1 MEALAR
7 RPNGRWLRW
16 LAGCDPVRYGVGRPL
31 FFHHV
36 PKTAGTSL
44 IKAIG
49 KMVLPEL
56 AFSEKGNLSAA
67 FIDGLVERGL
77 VPGQFIH
84 GHPGEGAAAPLRGRA
99 HIVTLLREPRDQV
112 ISNYL
117 YVRFDRGVPDHG
129 ASRALG
135 FREFVLA
142 RPRYAIFQT
151 ASLHLGIA
159 QRPVG
164 RAEDFIDVVPQILA
178 YLNEMALVGTVDQ
191 ASGFMFRL
199 AEIMGW
205 PRTPHFPHRR
215 KARISSKQRERMQ
228 AQFTDLENHPMLSS
242 LFAAER
248 AVYLYARSIAE
259 KNLGCRPPREHS
271 EATRSARDSAQGL
284 IVTDEVPVDERVP
297 GPGQSR
303 LRQQVYRPHPWFGL
317 G

>member
-1 MEALAR
+1 MANEKALPAFMEVLAR

-16 LAGCDPVRYGVGRPL
+16 LTGRDPARYGIGPPL

-56 AFSEKGNLSAA
+56 TFSEEGNLSAT
-67 FIDGLVERGL
+67 FIAELVERGL

-84 GHPGEGAAAPLRGRA
+84 GHPGAGAAAPLRGRS
-99 HIVTLLREPRDQV
+99 HMVTFLREPRDQV

-129 ASRALG
+129 ISRALG

-151 ASLHLGIA
+151 ASLHLGIV

-164 RAEDFIDVVPQILA
+164 RAEDFIDMVPQILA
-178 YLNEMALVGTVDQ
+178 YLDEMALVGVVDQ
-191 ASGFMFRL
+191 ASAFMSRL

-205 PRTPHFPHRR
+205 PQTPHFPHRR
-215 KARISSKQRERMQ
+215 KARISRQQRERMQ
-228 AQFTDLENHPMLSS
+228 AQFADLQSQPMLSS

-248 AVYLYARSIAE
+248 AVYLHARAIAQ
-259 KNLGCRPPREHS
+259 KNLKCGPPREHS
-271 EATRSARDSAQGL
+271 QVNQLVVAGDR
-284 IVTDEVPVDERVP
+284 P
-297 GPGQSR
+297 GTP
-303 LRQQVYRPHPWFGL
+303 LRG
-317 G
+317 

>member
-1 MEALAR
+1 MAKDKALLAFMEPLAH

-16 LAGCDPVRYGVGRPL
+16 LTGRDPAQYGVGRPL

-56 AFSEKGNLSAA
+56 SFSEKGNLSAA
-67 FIDGLVERGL
+67 FVAELVERGL
-77 VPGQFIH
+77 TPGQFIH
-84 GHPGEGAAAPLRGRA
+84 GHPGAGAAAPLRRRA

-159 QRPVG
+159 QRPVV
-164 RAEDFIDVVPQILA
+164 RTEDFIDAVPQVLA
-178 YLNEMALVGTVDQ
+178 YLDEMAVVGMVDQ
-191 ASGFMFRL
+191 ANVFMLRL

-205 PRTPHFPHRR
+205 PQTPHFPHRR
-215 KARISSKQRERMQ
+215 KARVSRKQRERMQ
-228 AQFTDLENHPMLSS
+228 AQFADVENHPMLSS

-259 KNLGCRPPREHS
+259 KNLGCSPPREHS
-271 EATRSARDSAQGL
+271 QAKRSASESAQGL
-284 IVTDEVPVDERVP
+284 IAAR
-297 GPGQSR
+297 
-303 LRQQVYRPHPWFGL
+303 
-317 G
+317 

>member
-1 MEALAR
+1 MAKNNALPAFLEPLAHH
-7 RPNGRWLRW
+7 PNGRWLRW
-16 LAGCDPVRYGVGRPL
+16 LTGRDPAQYGVGHPL

-44 IKAIG
+44 IKAIE

-56 AFSEKGNLSAA
+56 SFSEKGNLSATFVA
-67 FIDGLVERGL
+67 ALVERGL
-77 VPGQFIH
+77 TPGQFIH
-84 GHPGEGAAAPLRGRA
+84 GHPGTGAAMPLRGRA

-117 YVRFDRGVPDHG
+117 YVRFDRGVPDHS

-159 QRPVG
+159 ERPAG
-164 RAEDFIDVVPQILA
+164 RSEDFIDAVPQILA
-178 YLNEMALVGTVDQ
+178 YLDEMALVGVVDQ
-191 ASGFMFRL
+191 ASEFMLRL

-205 PRTPHFPHRR
+205 PQTPHFPHRR
-215 KARISSKQRERMQ
+215 KSRISRKQREWMQ
-228 AQFTDLENHPMLSS
+228 AQFADLQSHPMLSS

-248 AVYLYARSIAE
+248 AVYLHARAIAE
-259 KNLGCRPPREHS
+259 KNLVRSPPRGHFP
-271 EATRSARDSAQGL
+271 ANQFVVVGDR
-284 IVTDEVPVDERVP
+284 P
-297 GPGQSR
+297 GTLHGAN
-303 LRQQVYRPHPWFGL
+303 HPR
-317 G
+317 

>member
-1 MEALAR
+1 MAKDKALPAFMEALAR

-16 LAGCDPVRYGVGRPL
+16 LAGCDPARYGVGRPL

-56 AFSEKGNLSAA
+56 AFSEKGNLSTA
-67 FIDGLVERGL
+67 FIAELVERGL
-77 VPGQFIH
+77 TPGQFIH
-84 GHPGEGAAAPLRGRA
+84 GHPGAGAAAPLRGRT

-129 ASRALG
+129 ASRTLG
-135 FREFVLA
+135 LREFVLA

-164 RAEDFIDVVPQILA
+164 RAEDFIDMVPQILA
-178 YLNEMALVGTVDQ
+178 YLDEMALVGVVDQ
-191 ASGFMFRL
+191 ARAFMSRL
-199 AEIMGW
+199 AEIMSW
-205 PRTPHFPHRR
+205 PQTPQFPHRR
-215 KARISSKQRERMQ
+215 KARISRRRRERMQ
-228 AQFTDLENHPMLSS
+228 AQFADLQNHPMLSS

-248 AVYLYARSIAE
+248 AVYLHARAIAE
-259 KNLGCRPPREHS
+259 KNFKCGPPREHS
-271 EATRSARDSAQGL
+271 EVNQLLVAGDR
-284 IVTDEVPVDERVP
+284 P
-297 GPGQSR
+297 GTL
-303 LRQQVYRPHPWFGL
+303 LRG
-317 G
+317 

>member
-1 MEALAR
+1 MAKDKALPAFMEPLAR

-16 LAGCDPVRYGVGRPL
+16 LAGCDPAQYGAGRPL

-56 AFSEKGNLSAA
+56 AFSERGNLSAA
-67 FIDGLVERGL
+67 FIADLVERGL
-77 VPGQFIH
+77 TPGQFIH
-84 GHPGEGAAAPLRGRA
+84 GHPGAGAVTPLRGRA

-135 FREFVLA
+135 FHEFVLA

-164 RAEDFIDVVPQILA
+164 RAEDFIDMVPQILH
-178 YLNEMALVGTVDQ
+178 YLDEMALVGAVDQ
-191 ASGFMFRL
+191 ASGFMSRL

-215 KARISSKQRERMQ
+215 KARITPKKREQMQ
-228 AQFTDLENHPMLSS
+228 AQFADLQSHPMLSS

-248 AVYLYARSIAE
+248 AVYLHARAIAE
-259 KNLGCRPPREHS
+259 KNFVCIPPREH
-271 EATRSARDSAQGL
+271 ARANPLVVGGD
-284 IVTDEVPVDERVP
+284 RP
-297 GPGQSR
+297 GTL
-303 LRQQVYRPHPWFGL
+303 LRG
-317 G
+317 